1 MSRYGQLADQLQQQ
15 IESGVWRPGE
25 RIPSIRQSCKI
36 HHLSPMTVLQ
46 AYQLLESRGL
56 VLARPQSGYY
66 VKAASPPQRIS
77 APQQAHYSGSVDI
90 NDLVFEV
97 LQASKSRDL
106 VPLGMAV
113 ADPALFPHPQLGR
126 ALGSCMRRL
135 DPFSTVADLPPGNE
149 TLRRAIAR
157 RYANDGLLVDPQQ
170 IIITTGAM
178 EALSLSLQVLTA
190 PGDWVVVESPTF
202 YGALQAIER
211 LQLKAVEIP
220 VTPGVGIDLALL
232 AQALAERPIKAC
244 WLMGNVQ
251 HPLGHTMPD
260 GHKEALMALL
270 NAHKVPLVED
280 DVYAEIYFGRERPR
294 PLKHWDA
301 RGDSLLCSSF
311 SKCLAPGF
319 RVGWVV
325 AGPHAERIQ
334 RLQLM
339 STLSTNVPSQLA
351 LADMLRQGGVDAH
364 FRRLRHT
371 LAQRQQQMRA
381 ALQRLLPQDVRIS
394 SPDGGYFLWLEFD
407 SRLDSRTLHAQ
418 ALACGFSLAPGALF
432 SSQGQHNHCLRLNS
446 SHPWN
451 PALEAALTRLADLVR
466 RQLEAMPPK
475 NKQAP

>member
-1 MSRYGQLADQLQQQ
+1 MSLYQQLADRLQSQ
-15 IESGVWRPGE
+15 IDDGIWQPEE
-25 RIPSIRQSCKI
+25 RIPSIRQSCKT
-36 HHLSPMTVLQ
+36 HGLSPMTVLQ
-46 AYQLLESRGL
+46 AYQLLESQGRI
-56 VLARPQSGYY
+56 LARPQSGYY
-66 VKAASPPQRIS
+66 VKAASPKMVQHTPSQT
-77 APQQAHYSGSVDI
+77 HYSGSVDI

-106 VPLGMAV
+106 VPLGMSV
-113 ADPALFPHPQLGR
+113 ADPTLFPHPQLGR
-126 ALGSCMRRL
+126 ALASCMRKL

-149 TLRRAIAR
+149 ALRRAIAQ
-157 RYANDGLLVDPQQ
+157 RYASDGVAVNPQE

-178 EALSLSLQVLTA
+178 EALSLSLQVLTE

-211 LQLKAVEIP
+211 LKLKAVEIP
-220 VTPGVGIDLALL
+220 VIPGVGIDLDLL
-232 AQALAERPIKAC
+232 ADALTRIPVKAC

-260 GHKEALMALL
+260 GHKAQLMALL
-270 NAHKVPLVED
+270 NSHGVPLVED
-280 DVYAEIYFGRERPR
+280 DVYAEVYFGRERPKPIR
-294 PLKHWDA
+294 HWDQ

-325 AGPHAERIQ
+325 AGPHAERVQ

-351 LADMLRQGGVDAH
+351 LAEMLRQGGVDAH

-381 ALQRLLPQDVRIS
+381 ALQRLLSDEVRIS
-394 SPDGGYFLWLEFD
+394 SPDGGYFLWLALPAHFD
-407 SRLDSRTLHAQ
+407 SRALHAK
-418 ALACGFSLAPGALF
+418 ALGSGFSVAPGALF

-446 SHPWN
+446 SHPWSEQ
-451 PALEAALTRLADLVR
+451 LEQALTRLAALIAA
-466 RQLEAMPPK
+466 QLGEK
-475 NKQAP
+475 

>member
-1 MSRYGQLADQLQQQ
+1 MSLYQQLADRLQSQ
-15 IESGVWRPGE
+15 IDDGIWQPGE
-25 RIPSIRQSCKI
+25 RIPSIRQSCKT
-36 HHLSPMTVLQ
+36 HGLSPMTVLQ
-46 AYQLLESRGL
+46 AYQLLESQGRI
-56 VLARPQSGYY
+56 LARPQSGYY
-66 VKAASPPQRIS
+66 VKAASPQVVQHTPSQT
-77 APQQAHYSGSVDI
+77 HYSGSVDI

-106 VPLGMAV
+106 VPLGMSV
-113 ADPALFPHPQLGR
+113 ADPTLFPHPQLGR
-126 ALGSCMRRL
+126 ALASCMRKL

-149 TLRRAIAR
+149 ALRRAIAQ
-157 RYANDGLLVDPQQ
+157 RYASDGVAVNPQE

-178 EALSLSLQVLTA
+178 EALSLSLQVLTE

-211 LQLKAVEIP
+211 LKLKAVEIP
-220 VTPGVGIDLALL
+220 VIPGVGIDLDLL
-232 AQALAERPIKAC
+232 ADALTRIPVKAC

-260 GHKEALMALL
+260 SHKAQLMALL
-270 NAHKVPLVED
+270 NSHGVPLVED
-280 DVYAEIYFGRERPR
+280 DVYAEVYFGRERPKPIR
-294 PLKHWDA
+294 HWDQ

-325 AGPHAERIQ
+325 AGPHAERVQ

-339 STLSTNVPSQLA
+339 STLSTNVPSQLG
-351 LADMLRQGGVDAH
+351 LAEMLRQGGVDAH

-381 ALQRLLPQDVRIS
+381 ALQRLLPDKVRIS
-394 SPDGGYFLWLEFD
+394 SPDGGYFLWLALPAHFD
-407 SRLDSRTLHAQ
+407 SRALHAK
-418 ALACGFSLAPGALF
+418 ALGSGFSVAPGALF

-446 SHPWN
+446 SHPWS
-451 PALEAALTRLADLVR
+451 E
-466 RQLEAMPPK
+466 QLE
-475 NKQAP
+475 QALFKLAELINRQIAQGT

>member
-15 IESGVWRPGE
+15 ITSGLWQPGE
-25 RIPSIRQSCKI
+25 RIPSIRQSCKT
-36 HHLSPMTVLQ
+36 HGLSPMTVLQ

-56 VLARPQSGYY
+56 ILARPQSGYY
-66 VKAASPPQRIS
+66 VKAAPSRPAVS
-77 APQQAHYSGSVDI
+77 LPQQAHYSGSVDI

-97 LQASKSRDL
+97 LQASKSREL

-113 ADPALFPHPQLGR
+113 ADPTLFPHPQLGR
-126 ALGSCMRRL
+126 ALASCMRKL

-149 TLRRAIAR
+149 ALRRAIAQ
-157 RYANDGLLVDPQQ
+157 RYASDGVAVNPQE

-178 EALSLSLQVLTA
+178 EALSLSLQVLTE

-211 LQLKAVEIP
+211 LKLKAVEIP
-220 VTPGVGIDLALL
+220 VIPGVGIDLDLL
-232 AQALAERPIKAC
+232 ADALTRIPVKAC

-260 GHKEALMALL
+260 AHKQGLMALL
-270 NAHKVPLVED
+270 NSHGVPLVED
-280 DVYAEIYFGRERPR
+280 DVYAEVYFGRERPKPIR
-294 PLKHWDA
+294 HWDQ

-325 AGPHAERIQ
+325 AGPHAERVQ

-351 LADMLRQGGVDAH
+351 LAEMLRQGGVDAH

-381 ALQRLLPQDVRIS
+381 ALQRLLPDEVRIS
-394 SPDGGYFLWLEFD
+394 SPDGGYFLWLALPAHFD
-407 SRLDSRTLHAQ
+407 SRALHAK
-418 ALACGFSLAPGALF
+418 ALGSGFSVAPGALF

-446 SHPWN
+446 SHPWSEQ
-451 PALEAALTRLADLVR
+451 LEQALTRLAALIAA
-466 RQLEAMPPK
+466 QLGEK
-475 NKQAP
+475 

>member
-1 MSRYGQLADQLQQQ
+1 MSLYQQLADRLQSQ
-15 IESGVWRPGE
+15 IDDGIWQPGE
-25 RIPSIRQSCKI
+25 RIPSIRQSCKT
-36 HHLSPMTVLQ
+36 HGLSPMTVLQ
-46 AYQLLESRGL
+46 AYQLLESQGQI
-56 VLARPQSGYY
+56 LARPQSGYY
-66 VKAASPPQRIS
+66 VKAASPKLMQHTPSQT
-77 APQQAHYSGSVDI
+77 HYSGSVDI

-97 LQASKSRDL
+97 LQASKSREL
-106 VPLGMAV
+106 VPLGMSV
-113 ADPALFPHPQLGR
+113 ADPTLFPHPQLGR
-126 ALGSCMRRL
+126 ALASCMRKL

-149 TLRRAIAR
+149 ALRRAIAQ
-157 RYANDGLLVDPQQ
+157 RYASDGVAVNPQE

-178 EALSLSLQVLTA
+178 EALSLSLQVLTE

-211 LQLKAVEIP
+211 LKLKAVEIP
-220 VTPGVGIDLALL
+220 VIPGVGIDLEMLADALTHM
-232 AQALAERPIKAC
+232 PVKAC

-260 GHKEALMALL
+260 GHKERLMALL
-270 NAHKVPLVED
+270 NSHGVPLVED
-280 DVYAEIYFGRERPR
+280 DVYAEVYFGRERPK
-294 PLKHWDA
+294 PIWHWDQ

-325 AGPHAERIQ
+325 AGPHAERVQ

-351 LADMLRQGGVDAH
+351 LAEMLRQGGVDAH

-381 ALQRLLPQDVRIS
+381 ALLRLLPSEVRIS
-394 SPDGGYFLWLEFD
+394 SPDGGYFLWLEFPAH
-407 SRLDSRTLHAQ
+407 LDSRALHAQ
-418 ALACGFSLAPGALF
+418 ALGSGFSVAPGALF

-446 SHPWN
+446 SHPWSEQ
-451 PALEAALTRLADLVR
+451 LEQALTRLAALIAA
-466 RQLEAMPPK
+466 QLGEK
-475 NKQAP
+475 

>member
-1 MSRYGQLADQLQQQ
+1 MPLYQQLAERLSREIDDDIWQ
-15 IESGVWRPGE
+15 PGE
-25 RIPSIRQSCKI
+25 RIPSIRQSCKT
-36 HHLSPMTVLQ
+36 HNLSPMTVLQ
-46 AYQLLESRGL
+46 AYQLLESQGRI
-56 VLARPQSGYY
+56 LARPQSGYY
-66 VKAASPPQRIS
+66 VKAASPKVARHTPSQT
-77 APQQAHYSGSVDI
+77 HYSGSVDI

-97 LQASKSRDL
+97 LQASKSRAL
-106 VPLGMAV
+106 VPLGMSV
-113 ADPALFPHPQLGR
+113 ADPTLFPHPQLGR
-126 ALGSCMRRL
+126 ALASCMRKL

-149 TLRRAIAR
+149 ALRRAIAQ
-157 RYANDGLLVDPQQ
+157 RYASDGVAVNPQE

-178 EALSLSLQVLTA
+178 EALSLSLQVLTE

-211 LQLKAVEIP
+211 LKLKAVEIP
-220 VTPGVGIDLALL
+220 VIPGVGIDLALL
-232 AQALAERPIKAC
+232 EDALSQMPIKAC

-260 GHKEALMALL
+260 AHKAQLMALL
-270 NAHKVPLVED
+270 NLYAVPLVED
-280 DVYAEIYFGRERPR
+280 DVYAEVYFGRERPK
-294 PLKHWDA
+294 PIKHWDR

-325 AGPHAERIQ
+325 AGPHAERVQ

-351 LADMLRQGGVDAH
+351 LAEMLRQGGVDAH

-381 ALQRLLPQDVRIS
+381 ALQRLLPDEVRIS
-394 SPDGGYFLWLEFD
+394 SPDGGYFLWLVLPTHFD
-407 SRLDSRTLHAQ
+407 SRALHTK
-418 ALACGFSLAPGALF
+418 ALGSGFSVAPGALF

-446 SHPWN
+446 SHPWS
-451 PALEAALTRLADLVR
+451 E
-466 RQLEAMPPK
+466 QLE
-475 NKQAP
+475 QALFKLAELINRQIAQGT

>member
-15 IESGVWRPGE
+15 IESGVWRAGE
-25 RIPSIRQSCKI
+25 RIPSIRQSCKT
-36 HHLSPMTVLQ
+36 HNLSPMTVLQ

-66 VKAASPPQRIS
+66 VKAAASPQRIS
-77 APQQAHYSGSVDI
+77 APRQARYSGSVDI

-149 TLRRAIAR
+149 ILRRAIAR
-157 RYANDGLLVDPQQ
+157 RYADDGLAVDPQE

-178 EALSLSLQVLTA
+178 EALSLSLQVLTE

-211 LQLKAVEIP
+211 LKLNVVEIP
-220 VTPGVGIDLALL
+220 VRPGVGIDLALL

-260 GHKEALMALL
+260 GHKEALMQLL
-270 NAHKVPLVED
+270 NAHRVPLVED
-280 DVYAEIYFGRERPR
+280 DVYAELYFGRERPR
-294 PLKHWDA
+294 PIKCWDA
-301 RGDSLLCSSF
+301 RGESLLCGSF

-334 RLQLM
+334 RLQLI

-364 FRRLRHT
+364 FRRLRHN

-381 ALQRLLPQDVRIS
+381 ALLRLFPEEVRIS
-394 SPDGGYFLWLEFD
+394 APDGGYFLWLEFD
-407 SRLDSRTLHAQ
+407 PRLDGRALHTQ

-446 SHPWN
+446 SHPWS
-451 PALEAALTRLADLVR
+451 PALEAALARLAALIHQ
-466 RQLEAMPPK
+466 QLGTD
-475 NKQAP
+475 QG

>member
-1 MSRYGQLADQLQQQ
+1 MSLYGQLADQLQQQ
-15 IESGVWRPGE
+15 ITSGLWQPGE
-25 RIPSIRQSCKI
+25 RIPSIRQSCKT
-36 HHLSPMTVLQ
+36 HGLSPMTVLQ

-56 VLARPQSGYY
+56 ILARPQSGYY
-66 VKAASPPQRIS
+66 VKAAPSRPAAS
-77 APQQAHYSGSVDI
+77 LPQQAHYSGSVDI

-97 LQASKSRDL
+97 LQASKSREL

-113 ADPALFPHPQLGR
+113 ADPTLFPHPQLGR
-126 ALGSCMRRL
+126 ALASCMRKL
-135 DPFSTVADLPPGNE
+135 DPFSTVSDLPPGNE
-149 TLRRAIAR
+149 ALRRAIAQ
-157 RYANDGLLVDPQQ
+157 RYASDGVAVNPQE

-178 EALSLSLQVLTA
+178 EALSLSLQVLTE

-211 LQLKAVEIP
+211 LKLKAVEIP
-220 VTPGVGIDLALL
+220 VIPGVGIDLDLL
-232 AQALAERPIKAC
+232 ADALTRIPVKAC

-260 GHKEALMALL
+260 GHKAQLMALL
-270 NAHKVPLVED
+270 NSHGVPLVED
-280 DVYAEIYFGRERPR
+280 DVYAEVYFGRERPKPIR
-294 PLKHWDA
+294 HWDQ
-301 RGDSLLCSSF
+301 RGESLLCSSF

-325 AGPHAERIQ
+325 AGPHAKRVQ

-351 LADMLRQGGVDAH
+351 LAEMLRQGGVDAH

-381 ALQRLLPQDVRIS
+381 ALQRLLPDEVRIS
-394 SPDGGYFLWLEFD
+394 SPDGGYFLWLALPAPF
-407 SRLDSRTLHAQ
+407 DSRTLHAK
-418 ALACGFSLAPGALF
+418 ALGSGFSVAPGALF

-446 SHPWN
+446 SHPWSEQ
-451 PALEAALTRLADLVR
+451 LEQALTRLAALIAA
-466 RQLEAMPPK
+466 QLGEK
-475 NKQAP
+475 

>member
-1 MSRYGQLADQLQQQ
+1 MSLYQQLADRLQSQ
-15 IESGVWRPGE
+15 IDDGIWQPGE
-25 RIPSIRQSCKI
+25 RIPSIRQSCKT
-36 HHLSPMTVLQ
+36 HGLSPMTVLQ
-46 AYQLLESRGL
+46 AYQLLESQGRI
-56 VLARPQSGYY
+56 LARPQSGYY
-66 VKAASPPQRIS
+66 VKAASPQLVQHTPSQT
-77 APQQAHYSGSVDI
+77 HYSGSVDI

-106 VPLGMAV
+106 VPLGMSV
-113 ADPALFPHPQLGR
+113 ADPTLFPHPQLGR
-126 ALGSCMRRL
+126 ALASCMRKL

-149 TLRRAIAR
+149 ALRRAIAQ
-157 RYANDGLLVDPQQ
+157 RYASDGVAVNPQE

-178 EALSLSLQVLTA
+178 EALSLSLQVLTE

-202 YGALQAIER
+202 YGALQTIER
-211 LQLKAVEIP
+211 LKLKAVEIP
-220 VTPGVGIDLALL
+220 VIPGVGIDLALL
-232 AQALAERPIKAC
+232 EDALSQMPIKAC

-260 GHKEALMALL
+260 GHKQRLMALL
-270 NAHKVPLVED
+270 NSHGVPLVED
-280 DVYAEIYFGRERPR
+280 DVYAEVYFGRERPKPIR
-294 PLKHWDA
+294 HWDQ

-325 AGPHAERIQ
+325 AGPHAERVQ

-351 LADMLRQGGVDAH
+351 LAEMLRQGGVDAH

-381 ALQRLLPQDVRIS
+381 ALQRLLPDEVRIS
-394 SPDGGYFLWLEFD
+394 SPDGGYFLWLALPAHFD
-407 SRLDSRTLHAQ
+407 SRALHAK
-418 ALACGFSLAPGALF
+418 ALGNGFSVAPGALF

-446 SHPWN
+446 SHPWSEQ
-451 PALEAALTRLADLVR
+451 LEQALTRLAALIAA
-466 RQLEAMPPK
+466 QLGEK
-475 NKQAP
+475 

>member
-1 MSRYGQLADQLQQQ
+1 MSLYQQLADRLQSQ
-15 IESGVWRPGE
+15 IDDGIWQPGE
-25 RIPSIRQSCKI
+25 RIPSIRQSCKT
-36 HHLSPMTVLQ
+36 HGLSPMTVLQ
-46 AYQLLESRGL
+46 AYQLLESQGRI
-56 VLARPQSGYY
+56 LARPQSGYY
-66 VKAASPPQRIS
+66 VKAAPSRPQES
-77 APQQAHYSGSVDI
+77 APLQTHYSGSVDI

-106 VPLGMAV
+106 VPLGMSV
-113 ADPALFPHPQLGR
+113 ADPSLFPHPQLGR
-126 ALGSCMRRL
+126 ALASCMRKL

-149 TLRRAIAR
+149 ALRRAIAQ
-157 RYANDGLLVDPQQ
+157 RYASDGVAVNPQE

-178 EALSLSLQVLTA
+178 EALSLSLQVLTE

-211 LQLKAVEIP
+211 LKLKAVEIP
-220 VTPGVGIDLALL
+220 VIPGVGIDLDLL
-232 AQALAERPIKAC
+232 ADALTQMPIKAC

-260 GHKEALMALL
+260 GHKQRLMALL
-270 NAHKVPLVED
+270 NSHGVPLVED
-280 DVYAEIYFGRERPR
+280 DVYAEVYFGRERPKPIR
-294 PLKHWDA
+294 HWDQ

-325 AGPHAERIQ
+325 AGPHAERVQ

-351 LADMLRQGGVDAH
+351 LAEMLRQGGVDAH

-381 ALQRLLPQDVRIS
+381 ALLRLLPGEVRIS
-394 SPDGGYFLWLEFD
+394 SPDGGYFLWLEFPAH
-407 SRLDSRTLHAQ
+407 LDSRALHTQ
-418 ALACGFSLAPGALF
+418 ALGSGFSVAPGALF

-446 SHPWN
+446 SHPWSEQ
-451 PALEAALTRLADLVR
+451 LEQALTRLAALIAA
-466 RQLEAMPPK
+466 QLDEK
-475 NKQAP
+475 

>member
-1 MSRYGQLADQLQQQ
+1 MPLYQQLAERLSREIDDGIWQ
-15 IESGVWRPGE
+15 PGE
-25 RIPSIRQSCKI
+25 RIPSIRQSCKT
-36 HHLSPMTVLQ
+36 HGLSPMTVLQ
-46 AYQLLESRGL
+46 AYQLLESQGRI
-56 VLARPQSGYY
+56 LARPQSGYY
-66 VKAASPPQRIS
+66 VKAASPQVVQHTPSQT
-77 APQQAHYSGSVDI
+77 HYSGSVDI

-106 VPLGMAV
+106 VPLGMSV
-113 ADPALFPHPQLGR
+113 ADPTLFPHPQLGR
-126 ALGSCMRRL
+126 ALASCMRKL

-149 TLRRAIAR
+149 ALRRAIAQ
-157 RYANDGLLVDPQQ
+157 RYASDGVAVNPQE

-178 EALSLSLQVLTA
+178 EALSLSLQVLTE

-211 LQLKAVEIP
+211 LKLKAVEIP
-220 VTPGVGIDLALL
+220 VIPGVGIDLDLL
-232 AQALAERPIKAC
+232 ADALSQMPVKAC

-260 GHKEALMALL
+260 SHKAQLMALL
-270 NAHKVPLVED
+270 NSHGVPLVED
-280 DVYAEIYFGRERPR
+280 DVYAEVYFGRERPKPIR
-294 PLKHWDA
+294 HWDQ

-325 AGPHAERIQ
+325 AGPHAERVQ

-351 LADMLRQGGVDAH
+351 LAEMLRQGGVDAH

-381 ALQRLLPQDVRIS
+381 ALQRQLPSEVRIS
-394 SPDGGYFLWLEFD
+394 SPDGGYFLWLEFAP
-407 SRLDSRTLHAQ
+407 RLDSRALHAK
-418 ALACGFSLAPGALF
+418 ALGSGFSVAPGALF

-446 SHPWN
+446 SHPWSEQ
-451 PALEAALTRLADLVR
+451 LEQALTRLAALIAA
-466 RQLEAMPPK
+466 QLGEK
-475 NKQAP
+475 

>member
-1 MSRYGQLADQLQQQ
+1 MSLYQQLADRLQSQ
-15 IESGVWRPGE
+15 IDDGIWQPGE
-25 RIPSIRQSCKI
+25 RIPSIRQSCKT
-36 HHLSPMTVLQ
+36 HGLSPMTVLQ
-46 AYQLLESRGL
+46 AYQLLESQGRI
-56 VLARPQSGYY
+56 LARPQSGYY
-66 VKAASPPQRIS
+66 VKAASPQLVQHTPSQT
-77 APQQAHYSGSVDI
+77 HYSGSVDI

-106 VPLGMAV
+106 VPLGMSV
-113 ADPALFPHPQLGR
+113 ADPTLFPHPQLGR
-126 ALGSCMRRL
+126 ALASCMRKL

-149 TLRRAIAR
+149 ALRRAIAQ
-157 RYANDGLLVDPQQ
+157 RYASDGVAVNPQE

-178 EALSLSLQVLTA
+178 EALSLSLQVLTE

-211 LQLKAVEIP
+211 LKLKAVEIP
-220 VTPGVGIDLALL
+220 VIPGVGIDLDLL
-232 AQALAERPIKAC
+232 ADALTRIPVKAC

-260 GHKEALMALL
+260 SHKAQLMALL
-270 NAHKVPLVED
+270 NSHGVPLVED
-280 DVYAEIYFGRERPR
+280 DVYAEVYFGRERPKPIR
-294 PLKHWDA
+294 HWDQ

-325 AGPHAERIQ
+325 AGPHAERVQ

-351 LADMLRQGGVDAH
+351 LAEMLRQGGVDAH

-381 ALQRLLPQDVRIS
+381 ALQRLLSDEVRIS
-394 SPDGGYFLWLEFD
+394 SPDGGYFLWLALPAHFD
-407 SRLDSRTLHAQ
+407 SRALHAK
-418 ALACGFSLAPGALF
+418 ALGSGFSVAPGALF

-446 SHPWN
+446 SHPWSEQ
-451 PALEAALTRLADLVR
+451 LEQALTRLAALIAA
-466 RQLEAMPPK
+466 QLGEK
-475 NKQAP
+475 

>member
-1 MSRYGQLADQLQQQ
+1 MSLYQQLADRLQSQ
-15 IESGVWRPGE
+15 IDDGIWQPGE
-25 RIPSIRQSCKI
+25 RIPSIRQSCKT
-36 HHLSPMTVLQ
+36 HGLSPMTVLQ
-46 AYQLLESRGL
+46 AYQLLESQGRI
-56 VLARPQSGYY
+56 LARPQSGYY
-66 VKAASPPQRIS
+66 VKAASPQVVQHTPSQT
-77 APQQAHYSGSVDI
+77 HYSGSVDI

-106 VPLGMAV
+106 VPLGMSV
-113 ADPALFPHPQLGR
+113 ADPTLFPHPQLGR
-126 ALGSCMRRL
+126 ALASCMRKL
-135 DPFSTVADLPPGNE
+135 DPFSTVSDLPPGNE
-149 TLRRAIAR
+149 ALRRAIAQ
-157 RYANDGLLVDPQQ
+157 RYASDGVAVNPQE

-178 EALSLSLQVLTA
+178 EALSLSLQVLTE

-211 LQLKAVEIP
+211 LKLKAVEIP
-220 VTPGVGIDLALL
+220 VIPGVGIDLALL
-232 AQALAERPIKAC
+232 EDALSQMPIKAC

-260 GHKEALMALL
+260 GHKQRLMALL
-270 NAHKVPLVED
+270 NSHKVPLVED
-280 DVYAEIYFGRERPR
+280 DVYAEVYFGRERPKPIR
-294 PLKHWDA
+294 HWDQ

-325 AGPHAERIQ
+325 AGPHAERVQ

-351 LADMLRQGGVDAH
+351 LAEMLRQGGVDAH

-381 ALQRLLPQDVRIS
+381 ALLRLLPGEVRLS
-394 SPDGGYFLWLEFD
+394 SPDGGYFLWLELPAHF
-407 SRLDSRTLHAQ
+407 DSRTLHAQ
-418 ALACGFSLAPGALF
+418 ALGSGFSVAPGALF

-446 SHPWN
+446 SHPWSEQ
-451 PALEAALTRLADLVR
+451 LEQALTRLAALIAA
-466 RQLEAMPPK
+466 QLGDK
-475 NKQAP
+475 

>member
-1 MSRYGQLADQLQQQ
+1 MSLYGQLADQLQQQ
-15 IESGVWRPGE
+15 ITSGLWQPGE
-25 RIPSIRQSCKI
+25 RIPSIRQSCKT
-36 HHLSPMTVLQ
+36 HGLSPMTVLQ

-56 VLARPQSGYY
+56 ILARPQSGYY
-66 VKAASPPQRIS
+66 VKAAPSRPAAS
-77 APQQAHYSGSVDI
+77 LPQQAHYSGSVDI

-97 LQASKSRDL
+97 LQASKSREL

-113 ADPALFPHPQLGR
+113 ADPTLFPHPQLGR
-126 ALGSCMRRL
+126 ALASCMRKL
-135 DPFSTVADLPPGNE
+135 DPFSTVSDLPPGNE
-149 TLRRAIAR
+149 ALRRAIAQ
-157 RYANDGLLVDPQQ
+157 RYASDGVAVNPQE

-178 EALSLSLQVLTA
+178 EALSLSLQVLTE

-211 LQLKAVEIP
+211 LKLKAVEIP
-220 VTPGVGIDLALL
+220 VIPGVGIDLALL
-232 AQALAERPIKAC
+232 EDALSQMPIKAC

-260 GHKEALMALL
+260 GHKQRLMALL
-270 NAHKVPLVED
+270 NSHGVPLVED
-280 DVYAEIYFGRERPR
+280 DVYAEVYFGRERPKPIR
-294 PLKHWDA
+294 HWDQ

-325 AGPHAERIQ
+325 AGPHAERVQ

-351 LADMLRQGGVDAH
+351 LAEMLRQGGVDAH

-381 ALQRLLPQDVRIS
+381 ALQRLLPSEVRIS
-394 SPDGGYFLWLEFD
+394 SPDGGYFLWLALPAHFD
-407 SRLDSRTLHAQ
+407 SRALHAK
-418 ALACGFSLAPGALF
+418 ALGSGFSVAPGALF

-446 SHPWN
+446 SHPWSEQ
-451 PALEAALTRLADLVR
+451 LEQALTRLAALIAA
-466 RQLEAMPPK
+466 QLSEK
-475 NKQAP
+475 